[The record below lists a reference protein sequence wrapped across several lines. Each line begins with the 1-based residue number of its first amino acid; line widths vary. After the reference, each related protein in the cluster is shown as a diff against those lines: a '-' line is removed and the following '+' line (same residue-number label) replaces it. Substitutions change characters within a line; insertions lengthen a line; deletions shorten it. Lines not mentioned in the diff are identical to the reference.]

1 MYKRILTLPLSETET
16 CFLWGP
22 RQTGK
27 STLLKT
33 LFPKAKRYD
42 LLLSNEYHRLLTNPG
57 LIREECLAESKS
69 SIEKKLPVIIDEV
82 QKIPALLDEV
92 HWLIENAGIRFI
104 LCGSSARKIK
114 RGQANLL
121 GGRAVRYELHPL
133 VYPEIPDF
141 SLSKALNAGLLP
153 RHYQH
158 AHPQRLIESYVGD
171 YLKEEIAAEALT
183 RNVPAFSRFLK
194 IAALTNGEL
203 INYRNIASEC
213 GVSSPTV
220 KEYFQIL
227 DDTLIGKQL
236 PAYRKRAKRRLI
248 GAPKFYFF
256 DIGIIGYLTHRG
268 KIEKGSELFGRALE
282 HFIYM
287 EILAHSCYSE
297 LNCPI
302 TYWKTA
308 SGFEVDFIL
317 GDHEIAVEVKSAS
330 MVGNRHLKGIRAF
343 KEEHAARHYI
353 VVSMDP
359 KPRKTADGVDILPW
373 NIFLDRLWE
382 GSFFSSEL

>member
-1 MYKRILTLPLSETET
+1 MYKRILSLSLSETES

-33 LFPKAKRYD
+33 LFPEAKRYD

-57 LIREECLAESKS
+57 LIREECLAEDQATL
-69 SIEKKLPVIIDEV
+69 EKKLPVIIDEV
-82 QKIPALLDEV
+82 QKVPALLDEV
-92 HWLIENAGIRFI
+92 HWLIENAGIRFV
-104 LCGSSARKIK
+104 LCGSSARKVK

-133 VYPEIPDF
+133 VYPEITDF
-141 SLSKALNAGLLP
+141 SLAKALNAGLLP
-153 RHYQH
+153 RHYSSP
-158 AHPQRLIESYVGD
+158 HPQRLIESYVGD

-203 INYRNIASEC
+203 INYQNIASEC
-213 GVSSPTV
+213 GVSAPTV

-227 DDTLIGKQL
+227 EDTLIGKHL
-236 PAYRKRAKRRLI
+236 PAFQKRAKRRLI
-248 GAPKFYFF
+248 RASKFYFF
-256 DIGIIGYLTHRG
+256 EIGVAAHLTRRG
-268 KIEKGSELFGRALE
+268 KVEKGSELFGRALE

-287 EILAHSCYSE
+287 ELSAHSSYSE
-297 LNCPI
+297 LNYPL

-308 SGFEVDFIL
+308 SGFEVDFVL
-317 GDHEIAVEVKSAS
+317 GDHEIGVEVKSTA

-343 KEEHAARHYI
+343 KQEYAARQYI

-359 KPRKTADGVDILPW
+359 KPRKTADGIDILPW
-373 NIFLDRLWE
+373 ITFLDRLWD
-382 GSFFSSEL
+382 GSLFLKT

>member
-1 MYKRILTLPLSETET
+1 MYKRRLTLPLSETET

-33 LFPKAKRYD
+33 LFPNAKRYD

-57 LIREECLAESKS
+57 LIREECLAENKASL
-69 SIEKKLPVIIDEV
+69 EKKLPVIIDEV

-133 VYPEIPDF
+133 VYPEITDF

-153 RHYQH
+153 RHYQSPH
-158 AHPQRLIESYVGD
+158 SQRLIESYVGD

-203 INYRNIASEC
+203 INYQNIASEC
-213 GVSSPTV
+213 GVSAPTV

-227 DDTLIGKQL
+227 DDTLIGKPL
-236 PAYRKRAKRRLI
+236 PAFRKRAKRRLI

-256 DIGIIGYLTHRG
+256 DIGIVAHLTHRG
-268 KIEKGSELFGRALE
+268 SVEKGSELFGRALE

-287 EILAHSCYSE
+287 EILAHSSYSE
-297 LNCPI
+297 LNYPI
-302 TYWKTA
+302 AYWKTA
-308 SGFEVDFIL
+308 SGFEVDFVL
-317 GDHEIAVEVKSAS
+317 GDHDIAIEVKSAS

-343 KEEHAARHYI
+343 KEEYVARRYI

-359 KPRKTADGVDILPW
+359 HPRKTADGIDILPW
-373 NIFLDRLWE
+373 NIFLDRLCE
-382 GSFFSSEL
+382 GRIFSSEF

>member
-1 MYKRILTLPLSETET
+1 MLTLPLSDSET

-33 LFPKAKRYD
+33 LYPDARRYD
-42 LLLSNEYHRLLTNPG
+42 LLLSNEFHRLLLNPG
-57 LIREECLAESKS
+57 LIREDCLAENNRSL
-69 SIEKKLPVIIDEV
+69 EKKMPVIIDEV

-104 LCGSSARKIK
+104 LCGSSARKVK

-133 VYPEIPDF
+133 VYPEITDF
-141 SLSKALNAGLLP
+141 SLAKALNVGLLP
-153 RHYQH
+153 RHYQS
-158 AHPQRLIESYVGD
+158 AHPQRLIQSYVGD

-183 RNVPAFSRFLK
+183 RNVPAFSRFLE

-203 INYRNIASEC
+203 INYQNIASEC
-213 GVSSPTV
+213 GVSAPTV

-227 DDTLIGKQL
+227 DDTLIGKKL
-236 PAYRKRAKRRLI
+236 PAFRKRAKRRLI
-248 GAPKFYFF
+248 RAPKFYFF
-256 DIGIIGYLTHRG
+256 DIGIVSYLAHRG
-268 KIEKGSELFGRALE
+268 KVEQGSELFGRALE

-287 EILAHSCYSE
+287 QIMAYSGYSE
-297 LNCPI
+297 LNYPI
-302 TYWKTA
+302 SYWRTA
-308 SGFEVDFIL
+308 SGIEVDFVL
-317 GDHEIAVEVKSAS
+317 GDHEIAIEVKSAS
-330 MVGNRHLKGIRAF
+330 LVGNRHLKGIRAF
-343 KEEHAARHYI
+343 REEYSAKKYI

-359 KPRKTADGVDILPW
+359 RPRKTADGIDILPW
-373 NIFLDRLWE
+373 QVFLDRMWKGKYFH
-382 GSFFSSEL
+382 GSI

>member
-1 MYKRILTLPLSETET
+1 MYKRNLNLPLSETET

-33 LFPKAKRYD
+33 LFPDARRYD

-57 LIREECLAESKS
+57 LIREECQAESKAS
-69 SIEKKLPVIIDEV
+69 KKKTLPVIIDEV

-92 HWLIENAGIRFI
+92 HWLIENADMRFI
-104 LCGSSARKIK
+104 LCGSSARKVK

-121 GGRAVRYELHPL
+121 GGRAVRYELHPF

-141 SLSKALNAGLLP
+141 SLSKALNGGLLP
-153 RHYQH
+153 RHYLSP
-158 AHPQRLIESYVGD
+158 HPQRLIESYVGD

-213 GVSSPTV
+213 GVSAPTV

-236 PAYRKRAKRRLI
+236 PAFRRRAKRRLI

-256 DIGIIGYLTHRG
+256 DIGIVAHLTHRG
-268 KIEKGSELFGRALE
+268 SVEKGSELFGKAFE

-287 EILAHSCYSE
+287 EILAHSSYSE
-297 LNCPI
+297 LNYPI
-302 TYWKTA
+302 AYWKTA
-308 SGFEVDFIL
+308 SGFEVDFVL
-317 GDHEIAVEVKSAS
+317 GDHEFAIEVKSAS
-330 MVGNRHLKGIRAF
+330 MVGNRHLKGMRAF
-343 KEEHAARHYI
+343 KEEYTAQRYI

-359 KPRKTADGVDILPW
+359 KPRKTADGIDILPW
-373 NIFLDRLWE
+373 KIFLDRLWKNR
-382 GSFFSSEL
+382 FF

>member
-1 MYKRILTLPLSETET
+1 MYKRILTLPLSGTET

-57 LIREECLAESKS
+57 LIREECLAENKA

-82 QKIPALLDEV
+82 QKIPSLLDEV

-104 LCGSSARKIK
+104 LCGSSARKVK

-121 GGRAVRYELHPL
+121 GGRAIRYELHPL

-141 SLSKALNAGLLP
+141 SLSRALNAGLLP
-153 RHYQH
+153 RHYQKP
-158 AHPQRLIESYVGD
+158 HPKRRIESYVGD

-183 RNVPAFSRFLK
+183 RNVPAFGRFLK

-203 INYRNIASEC
+203 MNYRNIASEC
-213 GVSSPTV
+213 GVSAPTV

-227 DDTLIGKQL
+227 EDTLIGKQL
-236 PAYRKRAKRRLI
+236 PAFRKRAKRRLI

-256 DIGIIGYLTHRG
+256 DIAIVAHLTRRGIV
-268 KIEKGSELFGRALE
+268 EKGSELFGRALE

-287 EILAHSCYSE
+287 EILAHSSYSE
-297 LNCPI
+297 LNYPI
-302 TYWKTA
+302 AYWKTA
-308 SGFEVDFIL
+308 SGFEVDFVL
-317 GDHEIAVEVKSAS
+317 GDHELAIEVKSAS
-330 MVGNRHLKGIRAF
+330 MIGNRHLKGMRAF
-343 KEEHAARHYI
+343 KEEYAARRYI
-353 VVSMDP
+353 VISLDP
-359 KPRKTADGVDILPW
+359 KPRKTIDGIDILPW
-373 NIFLDRLWE
+373 EIFLDRLWA
-382 GSFFSSEL
+382 GSIFRQS

>member
-1 MYKRILTLPLSETET
+1 MYKRILSLPLSETET

-33 LFPKAKRYD
+33 LFPNAKRYD
-42 LLLSNEYHRLLTNPG
+42 LLLSNEFHRLLTNPG
-57 LIREECLAESKS
+57 LIREELLAEDKVSL
-69 SIEKKLPVIIDEV
+69 EKKLPIIIDEV

-104 LCGSSARKIK
+104 LCGSSARKVK

-133 VYPEIPDF
+133 VYPEIHDF
-141 SLSKALNAGLLP
+141 SLSKVLNVGLLP
-153 RHYQH
+153 RHLQSP
-158 AHPQRLIESYVGD
+158 HPQRLIESYVGD

-203 INYRNIASEC
+203 INYQNIASEC
-213 GVSSPTV
+213 GVSAPTV

-236 PAYRKRAKRRLI
+236 PAFRKRAKRRLI
-248 GAPKFYFF
+248 SAPKFYFF
-256 DIGIIGYLTHRG
+256 DIGIVAHLTHRG
-268 KIEKGSELFGRALE
+268 RVEKGSELFGRAME

-287 EILAHSCYSE
+287 EILAHLGYSE
-297 LNCPI
+297 LNYPI
-302 TYWKTA
+302 SYWKTA
-308 SGFEVDFIL
+308 SGFEVDFVL
-317 GDHEIAVEVKSAS
+317 GDHEFAIEVKSAF

-343 KEEHAARHYI
+343 KEEYSARKYI

-359 KPRKTADGVDILPW
+359 KPRKTADGIDILPW

-382 GSFFSSEL
+382 GKYFHKST

>member
-1 MYKRILTLPLSETET
+1 MYKRISTLPLSETET

-27 STLLKT
+27 STLLRA
-33 LFPKAKRYD
+33 LYPNAKRYD
-42 LLLSNEYHRLLTNPG
+42 LLLSDEYYRLLANPS
-57 LIREECLAESKS
+57 LIREECLAENKASL
-69 SIEKKLPVIIDEV
+69 EKIIPVIIDEV

-104 LCGSSARKIK
+104 LCGSSARKVK

-121 GGRAVRYELHPL
+121 GGRAIRYELHPL
-133 VYPEIPDF
+133 VYPEISDF

-153 RHYQH
+153 RHYQS
-158 AHPQRLIESYVGD
+158 AHPQRLVESYVGD

-183 RNVPAFSRFLK
+183 RNVPGFSRFLI

-203 INYRNIASEC
+203 INYQNIASEC
-213 GVSSPTV
+213 GVSAPTV

-236 PAYRKRAKRRLI
+236 PAFRKRAKRRLI
-248 GAPKFYFF
+248 SAPKFYFF
-256 DIGIIGYLTHRG
+256 DIGIVAHLTHRG
-268 KIEKGSELFGRALE
+268 KVEKGSELFGRALE

-287 EILAHSCYSE
+287 EILAHSSYSE
-297 LNCPI
+297 LNYPMS
-302 TYWKTA
+302 YWKTA

-317 GDHEIAVEVKSAS
+317 GNHELAVEVKSTS
-330 MVGNRHLKGIRAF
+330 MAGNRHLKGIRAF
-343 KEEHAARHYI
+343 MEEYTARHYI

-359 KPRKTADGVDILPW
+359 KPRKTSDGIVILPW
-373 NIFLDRLWE
+373 HAFLDRLWE
-382 GSFFSSEL
+382 GRYFQ

>member
-1 MYKRILTLPLSETET
+1 MYKRILNLPLSETET

-33 LFPKAKRYD
+33 LFPDARRYD

-57 LIREECLAESKS
+57 LIREECQAESKAS
-69 SIEKKLPVIIDEV
+69 KRKKLPVIIDEV

-92 HWLIENAGIRFI
+92 HWLIENADMRFI
-104 LCGSSARKIK
+104 LCGSSARKVK

-121 GGRAVRYELHPL
+121 GGRAVRYELHPF

-141 SLSKALNAGLLP
+141 SLSKALNGGLLP
-153 RHYQH
+153 RHYLSP
-158 AHPQRLIESYVGD
+158 HPQRLIESYVGD

-213 GVSSPTV
+213 GVSAPTV

-236 PAYRKRAKRRLI
+236 PAFRKRAKRRLI

-256 DIGIIGYLTHRG
+256 DIGIVAYLTHRG
-268 KIEKGSELFGRALE
+268 SVGKGSELFGKAFE

-287 EILAHSCYSE
+287 EILAHSSYSE
-297 LNCPI
+297 LNYPI
-302 TYWKTA
+302 AYWKTA
-308 SGFEVDFIL
+308 SGFEVDFVL
-317 GDHEIAVEVKSAS
+317 GDHEFAIEVKSAS
-330 MVGNRHLKGIRAF
+330 MVGNRHLKGMRAF
-343 KEEHAARHYI
+343 KEEYTAQRYI

-359 KPRKTADGVDILPW
+359 KPRKTADGIDILPW
-373 NIFLDRLWE
+373 EVFLDRLWK
-382 GSFFSSEL
+382 GRSF

>member
-1 MYKRILTLPLSETET
+1 MYQRNLTLPLSETET

-27 STLLKT
+27 STLLKM
-33 LFPKAKRYD
+33 LFPNAMRYD

-57 LIREECLAESKS
+57 LVREECLAESRATL
-69 SIEKKLPVIIDEV
+69 EKKLPVIIDEV

-141 SLSKALNAGLLP
+141 ALSKALNAGLLP
-153 RHYQH
+153 RHFQSQY
-158 AHPQRLIESYVGD
+158 PQRLIESYVGD

-203 INYRNIASEC
+203 INYQNIASEC
-213 GVSSPTV
+213 GVSAPTV

-227 DDTLIGKQL
+227 DDTLIGQQL
-236 PAYRKRAKRRLI
+236 PAFRKRAKRRLI

-256 DIGIIGYLTHRG
+256 DIGVVSYLTHRG
-268 KIEKGSELFGRALE
+268 RVEKGSELFGRALE

-287 EILAHSCYSE
+287 EILAHSSYSE
-297 LNCPI
+297 QNYPLS
-302 TYWKTA
+302 YWKTA
-308 SGFEVDFIL
+308 SGFEVDFVL
-317 GDHEIAVEVKSAS
+317 GDHELAVEVKSAS

-343 KEEHAARHYI
+343 KEEYTARHYI

-359 KPRKTADGVDILPW
+359 KPRKTSDGIDILPW
-373 NIFLDRLWE
+373 DIFLNRLWDN
-382 GSFFSSEL
+382 SIF